1 MFRKWN
7 EYACNGSRSLYRQGG
22 EAVVADWLRQMG
34 ICCKVFICATCQKVQ
49 SSLCDMN
56 ATWRLIIG
64 SKVCYGALTMKVVLD
79 MVVQLLTSMANHSI
93 EVCMYYPPYYIIGGV
108 IFNKVV

>member
-1 MFRKWN
+1 V
-7 EYACNGSRSLYRQGG
+7 AAANGHLH
-22 EAVVADWLRQMG
+22 
-34 ICCKVFICATCQKVQ
+34 CKVFICATCQKVQ